1 MSKSLRALIVEDS
14 EDDAQLLVREL
25 SRGGYEPIVERVE
38 TREEMGAA
46 LDAERWDVV
55 LADYSLPSFNAPAA
69 LAVLQMRKI
78 DLPFII
84 VSGAIGEETAVEA
97 MKVGAHDYLMKGNLA
112 RLGPVVEREL
122 REAKE
127 RKARRHAEAE
137 IRRRNRELTA
147 LNAVAEIVSES
158 LDLDRV
164 LNQALG
170 KTLELTG
177 LGSGA
182 IWLLDEATDRLSLV
196 VHRGLPTRF
205 VERSGEAARIAFDL
219 GPRQGRPLNKP
230 MVEPKPTSDDAPGR
244 DAPEWA
250 VALPLAARGHSLGML
265 MPGDYE
271 TRELSPEERSLLM
284 GIAGL
289 IGTAA
294 ENARLFRQ
302 VRQGRDR
309 LQLLSRR
316 LVEVQEGER
325 QHLAR
330 ELHDEVGQVL
340 TGLKLSLEISKR
352 LPADEA
358 RSSLDKAEE
367 LVDDLIERVRA
378 LSLDL
383 RPAMLDDLGLLPA
396 LLWHFERYQAQTEIR
411 AAFDHG
417 GLERRFNEDIETA
430 AYRIVQ
436 EALTNVARYA
446 EVSEV
451 AVQIWA
457 EQNELNVVIEDLG
470 IGFEPDA
477 ALAAG
482 VSSGLVGMRERA
494 NLLGGE
500 LAVSASPGS
509 GTYISAELPLSGR
522 LERRR
527 KASRRKAR

>member
-1 MSKSLRALIVEDS
+1 MTILLRVLIVEDS
-14 EDDAQLLVREL
+14 EEDALLMVREL
-25 SRGGYEPIVERVE
+25 GRAGYEPIMERVE
-38 TREEMGAA
+38 TAEAMSDA
-46 LDAERWDVV
+46 LVDSTWDIV
-55 LADYSLPSFNAPAA
+55 LADYNMPSFNAPAA
-69 LAVLQMRKI
+69 LALLQLRKI

-97 MKVGAHDYLMKGNLA
+97 MKVGAHDYLMKDNLA
-112 RLGPVVEREL
+112 RLGPAVEREL

-137 IRRRNRELTA
+137 IRRRNRELAA
-147 LNAVAEIVSES
+147 LNAVAEVVSES

-164 LNQALG
+164 LDQALD
-170 KTLELTG
+170 KTLELTSLG
-177 LGSGA
+177 LGA
-182 IWLLDEATDRLSLV
+182 IWLLDDSSGELPLV
-196 VHRGLPTRF
+196 AHRGLD
-205 VERSGEAARIAFDL
+205 EEALIRAAEDARIAFDL
-219 GPRQGRPLNKP
+219 GPRHGKPLLNP
-230 MVEPKPTSDDAPGR
+230 IREPKREDDAAADPN
-244 DAPEWA
+244 APVWV
-250 VALPLAARGHSLGML
+250 VALPLIARARALGML
-265 MPGDYE
+265 MLGDLE
-271 TRELSPEERSLLM
+271 ERELRPDELSLLM

-294 ENARLFRQ
+294 ENARLFHQ

-316 LVEVQEGER
+316 LVEAQEVER

-358 RSSLDKAEE
+358 SSSLDKAEE
-367 LVDDLIERVRA
+367 LVNDLIARVRA
-378 LSLDL
+378 MSLDL

-396 LLWHFERYQAQTEIR
+396 LLWHFERYQAQTEIQV
-411 AAFDHG
+411 AFDHG
-417 GLERRFNEDIETA
+417 GLERRFNEGIETA

-457 EQNELNVVIEDLG
+457 EENKLNVVIEDLG
-470 IGFEPDA
+470 IGFEPEA

-482 VSSGLVGMRERA
+482 DSSGLVGMHERA
-494 NLLGGE
+494 NLLGGH
-500 LAVSASPGS
+500 LTVASTLGS
-509 GTYISAELPLSGR
+509 GTQLRAELPLDQR
-522 LERRR
+522 LERRSKPR
-527 KASRRKAR
+527 